1 LLISTLRRL
10 NVLSRGG
17 KALHIAPEKAVAQ
30 QLFQA
35 FGAGYLAADISVSR
49 LQKHLAAE
57 ASRIELDLCNIDGAF
72 AQRRFDLIVHSHVLE
87 HIYGNWAVALL
98 QLQAMLASGG
108 HQVFSIPIFGEY
120 TAEDLDPNLPAGTR
134 LREFHQADHTRR
146 FGATTFAQD
155 MRNIAALTGARYVE
169 ARTLFSSDALRAMSA
184 HGHVFVLEA
193 PAG

>member
-1 LLISTLRRL
+1 VWACRRRRQRCPGRRPGRCRVCHGTGTDVAIKASDVTLITGSLMD
-10 NVLSRGG
+10 V
-17 KALHIAPEKAVAQ
+17 
-30 QLFQA
+30 
-35 FGAGYLAADISVSR
+35 
-49 LQKHLAAE
+49 
-57 ASRIELDLCNIDGAF
+57 
-72 AQRRFDLIVHSHVLE
+72 DLIVHSHVLE

-169 ARTLFSSDALRAMSA
+169 ARTLFSSDELRAMSA